1 MRSSLMDIICE
12 KCQSKFAIPDEKIPD
27 GKVISTPCPKC
38 KNVLYID
45 SAKKQ
50 GVSAGEE
57 FYTDTSDN
65 AEKPFD
71 FIEEEGSTALVC
83 EQNPDIRKKVIDA
96 LDIMEYHITVAESG
110 RDALKKMR
118 YHVYD
123 LIVINETFN
132 SDSPDSNMVMLYL
145 ERLPMSIRRN
155 TFVIMISTRFHTMD
169 RMLAFRYSVHI
180 ILNSK
185 NIDDFAKIVSR
196 GLTDNELFYQVF
208 KESLKTIKRI

>member
-1 MRSSLMDIICE
+1 MDIICE

-45 SAKKQ
+45 SAQKQ
-50 GVSAGEE
+50 GAHDSQE
-57 FYTDTSDN
+57 FYTDTSDGG
-65 AEKPFD
+65 EKPFD

-83 EQNPDIRKKVIDA
+83 EQDPDIRKKIINA

-155 TFVIMISTRFHTMD
+155 TFVIMISTRIHTMD

-180 ILNSK
+180 ILNLK
-185 NIDDFAKIVSR
+185 NIDDFGKIVSR

-208 KESLKTIKRI
+208 NESLKTIKRM

>member
-1 MRSSLMDIICE
+1 MDIICK

-38 KNVLYID
+38 KNILYID
-45 SAKKQ
+45 SAQKQ
-50 GVSAGEE
+50 EAPYSKE

-65 AEKPFD
+65 AENAFD
-71 FIEEEGSTALVC
+71 FIEEEGNTALVC
-83 EQNPDIRKKVIDA
+83 EQNPDIRKKVIAA
-96 LDIMEYHITVAESG
+96 LDIMEYHITVAENG

-132 SDSPDSNMVMLYL
+132 SDSPDSNMVILYL

-155 TFVIMISTRFHTMD
+155 TFVIMISARFHTMD
-169 RMLAFRYSVHI
+169 RILAFRYSVHI

-185 NIDDFAKIVSR
+185 NIDDFGKIISR

-208 KESLKTIKRI
+208 NESLKTVKRM

>member
-1 MRSSLMDIICE
+1 MDIICE

-45 SAKKQ
+45 SAQKQ
-50 GVSAGEE
+50 EAPAGKE
-57 FYTDTSDN
+57 FYTDTSDD

-71 FIEEEGSTALVC
+71 FIEEEGNTALVC
-83 EQNPDIRKKVIDA
+83 EQDLDIRKKVIDA
-96 LDIMEYHITVAESG
+96 LDIMEYHITVAENG

-132 SDSPDSNMVMLYL
+132 SDAPGSNMVMLYL

-155 TFVIMISTRFHTMD
+155 TFVIMISAKFHTMD

-180 ILNSK
+180 ILNLK
-185 NIDDFAKIVSR
+185 NIDDFGKIVSR

-208 KESLKTIKRI
+208 NESLKTVKRM

>member
-1 MRSSLMDIICE
+1 MDIICE
-12 KCQSKFAIPDEKIPD
+12 KCQSKFTIPDEKIPD
-27 GKVISTPCPKC
+27 GKVVSTPCPKC

-45 SAKKQ
+45 SAQKQ
-50 GVSAGEE
+50 EALADTG
-57 FYTDTSDN
+57 FYTDTSDD
-65 AEKPFD
+65 EKPFD
-71 FIEEEGSTALVC
+71 FIEEEGITALVC
-83 EQNPDIRKKVIDA
+83 EQDPNIRKKVIEA
-96 LDIMEYHITVAESG
+96 LDIMEYHITVAENG

-132 SDSPDSNMVMLYL
+132 SDSLDSNMVMLFL

-155 TFVIMISTRFHTMD
+155 TFVIMISTRFRTLD

-180 ILNSK
+180 IINSK

-196 GLTDNELFYQVF
+196 GLTDNELFCQVF
-208 KESLKTIKRI
+208 NESLKASKHM

>member
-1 MRSSLMDIICE
+1 MDIICE

-38 KNVLYID
+38 KNILYID
-45 SAKKQ
+45 SAQKQ
-50 GVSAGEE
+50 GASSGKE

-71 FIEEEGSTALVC
+71 FIEEEGNTALIC

-96 LDIMEYHITVAESG
+96 LDIMEYHITVAENG

-118 YHVYD
+118 YHGYD

-132 SDSPDSNMVMLYL
+132 SDSPESNMVMLYL

-155 TFVIMISTRFHTMD
+155 TFVIMISTKLHTMD

-185 NIDDFAKIVSR
+185 NIDDFGKIVSR

-208 KESLKTIKRI
+208 NESLKTVKRM

>member
-1 MRSSLMDIICE
+1 MDIICE

-27 GKVISTPCPKC
+27 GKVLSTPCPKC

-45 SAKKQ
+45 SAQKQ
-50 GVSAGEE
+50 GDLDSKG
-57 FYTDTSDN
+57 FYTDTSDDS
-65 AEKPFD
+65 EKPFD
-71 FIEEEGSTALVC
+71 FIEEEGNTALVC
-83 EQNPDIRKKVIDA
+83 EQNPDIRKKVMDA

-123 LIVINETFN
+123 LIVIDETFN
-132 SDSPDSNMVMLYL
+132 SASPDSNMVMLYL

-155 TFVIMISTRFHTMD
+155 TFVIMISTKLHTMD

-185 NIDDFAKIVSR
+185 NIDDFGKIVSR

-208 KESLKTIKRI
+208 SESLKTVKRM

>member
-1 MRSSLMDIICE
+1 MDIICE
-12 KCQSKFAIPDEKIPD
+12 KCQSKFTIPDEKIPD
-27 GKVISTPCPKC
+27 GKVLSTPCPKC

-45 SAKKQ
+45 SAEKQ
-50 GVSAGEE
+50 DAPAGKD
-57 FYTDTSDN
+57 FYQDTSDD

-71 FIEEEGSTALVC
+71 FIEEEGNTALVC
-83 EQNPDIRKKVIDA
+83 EQDPDIRKKVMDA

-132 SDSPDSNMVMLYL
+132 SASPDSNMVMLYL

-155 TFVIMISTRFHTMD
+155 TFVIMISAKLHTMD

-185 NIDDFAKIVSR
+185 NIDDFGKIVSR

-208 KESLKTIKRI
+208 KESLKTVKRM

>member
-1 MRSSLMDIICE
+1 MDIICE
-12 KCQSKFAIPDEKIPD
+12 KCQSKFTIPDEKIPD

-45 SAKKQ
+45 STQKQ
-50 GVSAGEE
+50 EALADTG
-57 FYTDTSDN
+57 FYTDTSDD
-65 AEKPFD
+65 EKPFD
-71 FIEEEGSTALVC
+71 FIEEEGITALVC
-83 EQNPDIRKKVIDA
+83 EQDPNIRKKVIEA

-123 LIVINETFN
+123 LIIINETFN
-132 SDSPDSNMVMLYL
+132 SDSLDSNMVMLFL
-145 ERLPMSIRRN
+145 ERLPMSMRRS
-155 TFVIMISTRFHTMD
+155 TFVIMISTRFRTLD

-180 ILNSK
+180 IINSK

-196 GLTDNELFYQVF
+196 GLTDNELFCQVF
-208 KESLKTIKRI
+208 NESLKIAKHM

>member
-1 MRSSLMDIICE
+1 MDIICE
-12 KCQSKFAIPDEKIPD
+12 KCQSKFTIPDEKIPD
-27 GKVISTPCPKC
+27 GKVVSTPCPKC

-45 SAKKQ
+45 SAQKQ
-50 GVSAGEE
+50 QDFADTE
-57 FYTDTSDN
+57 FYTDTSDD

-83 EQNPDIRKKVIDA
+83 EQDPDIRKKVIDT
-96 LDIMEYHITVAESG
+96 LDIMEYHITLAENG

-132 SDSPDSNMVMLYL
+132 SDSPDSNMVMLFL

-155 TFVIMISTRFHTMD
+155 TFVIMMSTKFRTLD

-185 NIDDFAKIVSR
+185 NIDDFGKIVSR

-208 KESLKTIKRI
+208 NESLRTANRI

>member
-1 MRSSLMDIICE
+1 MDIICE

-45 SAKKQ
+45 SAQKQ
-50 GVSAGEE
+50 GAHDSQE
-57 FYTDTSDN
+57 FYTDTSDGG
-65 AEKPFD
+65 EKPFD

-83 EQNPDIRKKVIDA
+83 EQDPDIRKKIINA

-145 ERLPMSIRRN
+145 ERLPMSMRRN
-155 TFVIMISTRFHTMD
+155 TFVIMISTRIHTMD

-180 ILNSK
+180 IINSK

-196 GLTDNELFYQVF
+196 GLTDNDLFCQVF
-208 KESLKTIKRI
+208 NESLKAAKHM

>member
-1 MRSSLMDIICE
+1 MDIICE
-12 KCQSKFAIPDEKIPD
+12 KCQSKFTIPDEKIPD

-45 SAKKQ
+45 SAQKQ
-50 GVSAGEE
+50 EAPAGKE

-71 FIEEEGSTALVC
+71 FIEEEGNTALVC

-118 YHVYD
+118 YYVYD

-155 TFVIMISTRFHTMD
+155 TFVIMISTKFHTMD

-185 NIDDFAKIVSR
+185 NIDDFGKIVSR
-196 GLTDNELFYQVF
+196 GLTDNELFYQIF
-208 KESLKTIKRI
+208 NESLKTVKRM

>member
-1 MRSSLMDIICE
+1 MDIICE

-45 SAKKQ
+45 SAQKLEAPADK
-50 GVSAGEE
+50 E
-57 FYTDTSDN
+57 FYTDTSDD
-65 AEKPFD
+65 ETPFD

-83 EQNPDIRKKVIDA
+83 EQDPDIRKKVIDA
-96 LDIMEYHITVAESG
+96 LDIMEYHITIAESG

-118 YHVYD
+118 YRVYD
-123 LIVINETFN
+123 LIVIDEAFN
-132 SDSPDSNMVMLYL
+132 SDSPNSNMVMLFL

-155 TFVIMISTRFHTMD
+155 TFLIMTSTRFRTLD
-169 RMLAFRYSVHI
+169 RMLAFRYSAHI
-180 ILNSK
+180 IINLK

-196 GLTDNELFYQVF
+196 GITDNELFYQILN
-208 KESLKTIKRI
+208 ESIKTLKRM

>member
-1 MRSSLMDIICE
+1 MDIICE
-12 KCQSKFAIPDEKIPD
+12 KCQSKFTIPDEKIPD

-38 KNVLYID
+38 KNILYIG

-50 GVSAGEE
+50 EASADTE
-57 FYTDTSDN
+57 FYTDTSDD

-71 FIEEEGSTALVC
+71 FIEEEGNTALVC
-83 EQNPDIRKKVIDA
+83 EQDPDIRKKVMDA

-132 SDSPDSNMVMLYL
+132 FDSLDSNMVMLFL

-155 TFVIMISTRFHTMD
+155 TFVIMISSRFRTLD

-180 ILNSK
+180 IINSK
-185 NIDDFAKIVSR
+185 NIVDFGKIVSR

-208 KESLKTIKRI
+208 SESLKTVKRM

>member
-1 MRSSLMDIICE
+1 MDIICE

-45 SAKKQ
+45 SAQKQ
-50 GVSAGEE
+50 GAPDNME
-57 FYTDTSDN
+57 FYTDTSDGG
-65 AEKPFD
+65 EKPFD
-71 FIEEEGSTALVC
+71 FIEEEGNTALVC
-83 EQNPDIRKKVIDA
+83 EQNPDIRKKIINA

-118 YHVYD
+118 YHDYD

-132 SDSPDSNMVMLYL
+132 SDSPESNMVMLYL

-155 TFVIMISTRFHTMD
+155 TFVIMISTKLHTMD

-185 NIDDFAKIVSR
+185 NIDDFGKIVSR

-208 KESLKTIKRI
+208 NESLKTVKRM

>member
-1 MRSSLMDIICE
+1 MDIICE

-27 GKVISTPCPKC
+27 GKVLSTPCPKC

-45 SAKKQ
+45 SAQKQ
-50 GVSAGEE
+50 GNLDSKG
-57 FYTDTSDN
+57 FYTDTSDDS
-65 AEKPFD
+65 EKPFD
-71 FIEEEGSTALVC
+71 FIEEEGNTALVC
-83 EQNPDIRKKVIDA
+83 EQNPDIRKKVMDA

-132 SDSPDSNMVMLYL
+132 FDSLDSNMVMLFL

-155 TFVIMISTRFHTMD
+155 TFVIMISTKLHTMD

-185 NIDDFAKIVSR
+185 NIDDFGKIVSR

-208 KESLKTIKRI
+208 NESLKTVKRM

>member
-1 MRSSLMDIICE
+1 MDITCE
-12 KCQSKFAIPDEKIPD
+12 KWQSKFTIPDEKIPD

-45 SAKKQ
+45 SAQKQ
-50 GVSAGEE
+50 EAPADTG
-57 FYTDTSDN
+57 FYVDTSDG
-65 AEKPFD
+65 EKPFD
-71 FIEEEGSTALVC
+71 FIEEEGITALVC
-83 EQNPDIRKKVIDA
+83 EQDPNIRKKVIEA

-123 LIVINETFN
+123 LIIINETFN
-132 SDSPDSNMVMLYL
+132 SDSLDSNMVMLFL
-145 ERLPMSIRRN
+145 ERLPMSMRRS
-155 TFVIMISTRFHTMD
+155 TFVIMISTRFRTLD

-180 ILNSK
+180 IINSK

-196 GLTDNELFYQVF
+196 GLTDNELFCQVF
-208 KESLKTIKRI
+208 NESLKIAKHM

>member
-1 MRSSLMDIICE
+1 MDIICE

-38 KNVLYID
+38 KNVLYIG
-45 SAKKQ
+45 SAQ
-50 GVSAGEE
+50 EQESSADTE
-57 FYTDTSDN
+57 FYTDTSDDT
-65 AEKPFD
+65 EKPFD
-71 FIEEEGSTALVC
+71 FIEEEGNTALIC
-83 EQNPDIRKKVIDA
+83 EQNPDIRKKIIDA
-96 LDIMEYHITVAESG
+96 LNIMEYHITVAESG

-118 YHVYD
+118 YNVYD

-132 SDSPDSNMVMLYL
+132 SDSPDSNMVMLYF

-155 TFVIMISTRFHTMD
+155 TFVIMISTKFHTLD

-208 KESLKTIKRI
+208 NESLKI

>member
-1 MRSSLMDIICE
+1 MDIICE
-12 KCQSKFAIPDEKIPD
+12 KCQSKFTIPDEKIPD

-38 KNVLYID
+38 KNVLYIG
-45 SAKKQ
+45 SAQ
-50 GVSAGEE
+50 EQESSADTE
-57 FYTDTSDN
+57 FYTDTSDDT
-65 AEKPFD
+65 EKPFD
-71 FIEEEGSTALVC
+71 FIEEEGNTALIC
-83 EQNPDIRKKVIDA
+83 EQNPDIRKKIIDA
-96 LDIMEYHITVAESG
+96 LNIMEYHITVAESG

-118 YHVYD
+118 YNVYD

-132 SDSPDSNMVMLYL
+132 SDSPDSNMVMLYF

-155 TFVIMISTRFHTMD
+155 TFVIMISTKFHTLD

-208 KESLKTIKRI
+208 NESLKI

>member
-1 MRSSLMDIICE
+1 MDIICE

-45 SAKKQ
+45 SAQKQ
-50 GVSAGEE
+50 EVPADKE
-57 FYTDTSDN
+57 FYTDTSDD
-65 AEKPFD
+65 EKPFD
-71 FIEEEGSTALVC
+71 FIEEEGNTALVC
-83 EQNPDIRKKVIDA
+83 EQDPDIRKKVIDA

-118 YHVYD
+118 YYVYD

-132 SDSPDSNMVMLYL
+132 SDSPDSNMVMLFL
-145 ERLPMSIRRN
+145 ERLPMSIRRS
-155 TFVIMISTRFHTMD
+155 TFFIMVSNRFRTLDLMQ
-169 RMLAFRYSVHI
+169 AFRYSVHI
-180 ILNSK
+180 VINSK

-196 GLTDNELFYQVF
+196 GITDNGLFYQVLN
-208 KESLKTIKRI
+208 ESVKTVKRM

>member
-1 MRSSLMDIICE
+1 MDIICE
-12 KCQSKFAIPDEKIPD
+12 KCQSKFTIPDEKIPD

-45 SAKKQ
+45 SAQKQ
-50 GVSAGEE
+50 EAPDSKE
-57 FYTDTSDN
+57 FYTDTADDT
-65 AEKPFD
+65 EKPFD
-71 FIEEEGSTALVC
+71 FIEEEGITALVC
-83 EQNPDIRKKVIDA
+83 EQDPDIRKKVMDA

-123 LIVINETFN
+123 LIVIDETFN
-132 SDSPDSNMVMLYL
+132 SASPDSNMVMLYL

-155 TFVIMISTRFHTMD
+155 TFVIMISTKLHTMD

-185 NIDDFAKIVSR
+185 NIDDFGKIVSR

-208 KESLKTIKRI
+208 NESLKTVKRM

>member
-1 MRSSLMDIICE
+1 MDIICE

-45 SAKKQ
+45 SAQKQ
-50 GVSAGEE
+50 GAHDSQE
-57 FYTDTSDN
+57 FYTDTSDGG
-65 AEKPFD
+65 EKPFD

-83 EQNPDIRKKVIDA
+83 EQDPDIRKKIINA

-110 RDALKKMR
+110 RNALKKMR

-155 TFVIMISTRFHTMD
+155 TFVIMISTRIHTMD

-180 ILNSK
+180 IINSK

-196 GLTDNELFYQVF
+196 GLTDNDLFCQVF
-208 KESLKTIKRI
+208 NESLKAAKHM

>member
-1 MRSSLMDIICE
+1 MDIICE
-12 KCQSKFAIPDEKIPD
+12 KCQSKFAIPDEKIPN

-38 KNVLYID
+38 KNILYIG
-45 SAKKQ
+45 SAQKQ
-50 GVSAGEE
+50 VAPAGEE
-57 FYTDTSDN
+57 FYTDTSDD

-83 EQNPDIRKKVIDA
+83 EQDPDIRKKVIDA
-96 LDIMEYHITVAESG
+96 LDIMEYHITIAESG

-132 SDSPDSNMVMLYL
+132 SDSPDSNMVTLYL
-145 ERLPMSIRRN
+145 ERLPMSIRRD
-155 TFVIMISTRFHTMD
+155 TFVIMISTRFHTLD

-180 ILNSK
+180 IINSK

-196 GLTDNELFYQVF
+196 GLTDNEMFYQVF
-208 KESLKTIKRI
+208 NESLKTIKRM

>member
-1 MRSSLMDIICE
+1 MDIICE

-45 SAKKQ
+45 SAQKQ
-50 GVSAGEE
+50 EALADTG
-57 FYTDTSDN
+57 FYTDTSDD
-65 AEKPFD
+65 EKPFD
-71 FIEEEGSTALVC
+71 FIEEEGITALVC
-83 EQNPDIRKKVIDA
+83 EQDPNIRKKVIEA

-118 YHVYD
+118 YHAYD
-123 LIVINETFN
+123 LIIINETFN
-132 SDSPDSNMVMLYL
+132 SNSLDSNMVMLFL

-155 TFVIMISTRFHTMD
+155 TFVIMISTRFRTLD

-180 ILNSK
+180 IINSK

-196 GLTDNELFYQVF
+196 GLTDNELFCQVF
-208 KESLKTIKRI
+208 NESLKVAKHM

>member
-38 KNVLYID
+38 KNILYIG
-45 SAKKQ
+45 SAQKQ
-50 GVSAGEE
+50 EASADTE
-57 FYTDTSDN
+57 FYTDTSDD

-71 FIEEEGSTALVC
+71 FIEEEGNTALVC
-83 EQNPDIRKKVIDA
+83 EQDPDIRKKVMDA

-132 SDSPDSNMVMLYL
+132 FDSLDSNMVMLFL

-155 TFVIMISTRFHTMD
+155 TFVIMISSRFRTLD
-169 RMLAFRYSVHI
+169 RMLAFRYSIHI
-180 ILNSK
+180 IINSK
-185 NIDDFAKIVSR
+185 NIVDFGKIVSR

-208 KESLKTIKRI
+208 SESLKTVKRM

>member
-1 MRSSLMDIICE
+1 MDIICE
-12 KCQSKFAIPDEKIPD
+12 KCQSKFVIPDEKIPD

-45 SAKKQ
+45 SAQNQESSYSK
-50 GVSAGEE
+50 E
-57 FYTDTSDN
+57 FYTDTSDDV
-65 AEKPFD
+65 EKPFD
-71 FIEEEGSTALVC
+71 FIEEEGSTAIVC
-83 EQNPDIRKKVIDA
+83 EQDPDVRKKIIDA
-96 LDIMEYHITVAESG
+96 LDIMEYHITIAENG

-132 SDSPDSNMVMLYL
+132 SDSPDSNMVMLFL
-145 ERLPMSIRRN
+145 ERLPMSVRRN
-155 TFVIMISTRFHTMD
+155 TFVIMVSARFRTLD

-180 ILNSK
+180 IINSK

-196 GLTDNELFYQVF
+196 GITDNELFYQVF
-208 KESLKTIKRI
+208 NESLKTIKRM